1 MRECVW
7 ERERVRVASVSVVW
21 IGGLEFSE
29 CDGLE
34 DSFGLR
40 CSIFAIKTNKS
51 PNLAPGPGGQ
61 YLHDGISLLLNLLK
75 L

>member
-1 MRECVW
+1 MCA
-7 ERERVRVASVSVVW
+7 RERVRVASVSVVW

-51 PNLAPGPGGQ
+51 LIATWSVKKIRKGWGWGDAAAL
-61 YLHDGISLLLNLLK
+61 YL
-75 L
+75 